1 MQLLYSICV
10 ELLWWLALPFLLIK
24 ERFRK
29 VFFARLQQKKTF
41 KDAIRNEN
49 LAEPVVW
56 FHCASLGEFEQARP
70 VIESYRKQYP
80 THFLALTFFSDSG
93 FDQKKN
99 YASVNWIGYLP
110 FDRYFQ
116 TRQFIRNLNPSVA
129 FFVKYE
135 VWPNVFFELKKRSV
149 PLHLFSA
156 RFRTEQRF
164 FGTFSFFWK
173 TVLQSVKQ
181 FYVQDE
187 ISEQALRALGFENVV
202 VTGDTRFDRVLEISK
217 ADLSSIQTR
226 IDHWKR
232 SSKILV
238 LGSSYITEE
247 QLSNS
252 WLKANPA
259 WKVIVVPHEVTPDRI
274 TEIQNAFCEFEIQ
287 LWSSFADEN
296 KSRILVI
303 DTVGL
308 LSRLYAFADMVV
320 IGGGFN
326 KGIHNTLEAAVY
338 DTPLC
343 FGPKHMNFQEAVEL
357 LKCAAAFTFSNED
370 EFNTCMHCMEQK
382 ISSSGGAHYV
392 MKNAGATAKILNI
405 ALSKN

>member
-10 ELLWWLALPFLLIK
+10 ELLWWIALPFLLVK
-24 ERFRK
+24 KRFRK
-29 VFFARLQQKKTF
+29 VFLARLQQKKTF
-41 KDAIRNEN
+41 KNAIRNRN
-49 LAEPVVW
+49 RTEPVVW

-70 VIESYRKQYP
+70 VIESYRKQHP

-99 YASVNWIGYLP
+99 YAPVNWIGYLP

-116 TRQFIRNLNPSVA
+116 ISQFIRDLNPTVA

-164 FGTFSFFWK
+164 FSVFSFFWK
-173 TVLQSVKQ
+173 SVLQAVTQ
-181 FYVQDE
+181 FYVQE
-187 ISEQALRALGFENVV
+187 NTSEKALHDLGFDNVV

-217 ADLSSIQTR
+217 ADLSSIQSR
-226 IDHWKR
+226 IDTWKE

-238 LGSSYITEE
+238 LGSSYTTEE
-247 QLSNS
+247 QILNS
-252 WLKANPA
+252 WLKANPD
-259 WKVIVVPHEVTPDRI
+259 WKVIVVPHEVTAHRI
-274 TEIQNAFCEFEIQ
+274 TEIQNVFSEFENQ
-287 LWSSFADEN
+287 LWSSFTDEN
-296 KSRILVI
+296 RSRVLII

-308 LSRLYAFADMVV
+308 LSRLYAFADIVV

-338 DTPLC
+338 NTPIC
-343 FGPKHMNFQEAVEL
+343 FGPKHMQFQEALEVLE
-357 LKCAAAFTFSNED
+357 CGAAFTFTNE
-370 EFNTCMHCMEQK
+370 EVFNTCMNRMQQNMH
-382 ISSSGGAHYV
+382 SSGGAHYV
-392 MKNAGATAKILNI
+392 IQNAGATSKILNI